1 MDTSKS
7 FEIESRIAASDKDGR
22 LTREINSSRFEQ
34 SLNTG
39 LKQYANLELA
49 RKRAGFIR
57 YKAIRGLE
65 KYLIEFES
73 NFHSNGGKV
82 IWATDAKEA
91 NTRILEIIKKNK
103 ASSVIKS
110 KTLMFDELSLSQEF
124 EKEGIVI
131 NETNPGSYLL
141 SLNGE
146 KPRHFFSMAM
156 HKSLKEVITI
166 LNQTIKLPSG
176 TNTIGIHNFI
186 RKQLRPAIETTQVSI
201 TGANFLI
208 ADTGSVSISENEG
221 DASLNSSMPKI
232 QIVIAGID
240 KIIPSIQDLD
250 TLLPLYSTYS
260 SGERVS
266 AFNTIVSGPRKED
279 EVDGPVEMYVV
290 LVDNGRT
297 DLLSRKFQ
305 RRAMSCIEC
314 GACQNVCPVYKT
326 IGGKS
331 YGTTYTGPVGSITT
345 PWTKGFDEYIHLSYA
360 STLCSKC
367 TEVCPVG
374 INIHEQLLYNRNDAV
389 RMNTN
394 PMSEGLKMKA
404 WYHLLKSR
412 KMMDWMN
419 IRWKNIVLGRA
430 YGSSFNEKKI
440 LPEIKQP
447 SFNQLWEERKENNS

>member
-7 FEIESRIAASDKDGR
+7 FENESRLAASDKDGR
-22 LTREINSSRFEQ
+22 FTREINASRFEQ
-34 SLNTG
+34 SLDNG

-57 YKAIRGLE
+57 YKATRGLE

-73 NFHSNGGKV
+73 NFQSNGGKV
-82 IWATDAKEA
+82 IWATDAREA
-91 NTRILEIIKKNK
+91 NTRILEIIKKNN
-103 ASSVIKS
+103 ASSIIKS
-110 KTLMFDELSLSQEF
+110 KTLMLDEIALTQELD
-124 EKEGIVI
+124 KEGIGI
-131 NETNPGSYLL
+131 NETNPGSYIL
-141 SLNGE
+141 SLAGE
-146 KPRHFFSMAM
+146 KPRHFYSMAM
-156 HKSLKEVITI
+156 HKTVKEVVTI

-176 TNTIGIHNFI
+176 TNTIGIHNFL
-186 RKQLRPAIETTQVSI
+186 RKQLRPVIETAKVSI

-208 ADTGSVSISENEG
+208 ADSGSICISENEG
-221 DASLNSSMPKI
+221 DGSLNSSMPNI
-232 QIVIAGID
+232 QIVVAGID

-250 TLLPLYSTYS
+250 ILLPLYSTYS

-266 AFNTIVSGPRKED
+266 AFNTIISGPRKED
-279 EVDGPVEMYVV
+279 EIDGPAEMYVV
-290 LVDNGRT
+290 LIDNGRSE
-297 DLLSRKFQ
+297 LLSRKFQ

-374 INIHEQLLYNRNDAV
+374 INLHEQLLYNRNDAV

-394 PMSEGLKMKA
+394 SMAEGLKMKA
-404 WYHLLKSR
+404 WFHLLKSR

-419 IRWKNIVLGRA
+419 VRWKNVAISRA
-430 YGSSFNEKKI
+430 YGSVFGDKRK
-440 LPEIKQP
+440 LPQVEQP
-447 SFNQLWEERKENNS
+447 SFNQLWEERRENSN